1 MATLGPSSDSD
12 EAIAALVRAGVDIF
26 RLNFSH
32 GTHESHAEIFRRIRQ
47 TAERL
52 GRSEVAILQDLSG
65 PKIRTGRLAHGQPI
79 MLARGDELRIVT
91 GDFVGGPGRVSTSYG
106 EFARLVSP
114 GDQLLLDDGHLE
126 LRVESSDGVEIV
138 TTVVDG
144 GPLGEHKGINA
155 PGVPLPDSALT
166 PKDEDDLR
174 FGLGLGVDMVALSFV
189 QTAGD
194 LRQTRAVMVSCGRPD
209 VPLIAKLERPRAIE
223 HLEEIFSACDA
234 VMVARGDLGLELPL
248 ERVPRVQKEV
258 THWARAVGVP
268 VIVATQV
275 LESMRT
281 EPRPTRA
288 EVSDAANAVD
298 DGVDVI
304 MLAGETASGRFPVKA
319 VETLDAIIREAEA
332 TAAPKSTVRTTA
344 RLGESHSEALA
355 EAAVTLA
362 DRSDADAIVA
372 VTRGGATARM
382 LSSLRPRARIFAAT
396 ENLETA
402 HRLTLFWGV
411 VPMLSTIGDDVDS
424 AGLMVGRTLQQR
436 GVVGAGAVVVF
447 VSVNADCARPDAN
460 FLKIQQL

>member
-1 MATLGPSSDSD
+1 MATLGPSSDGD

-79 MLARGDELRIVT
+79 MLARGDELRIAT
-91 GDFVGGPGRVSTSYG
+91 GDFVGGPGRVATSYG

-114 GDQLLLDDGHLE
+114 GDQLLLDDGHIE

-223 HLEEIFSACDA
+223 HLEEIFGACDA

-304 MLAGETASGRFPVKA
+304 MLAGETASGRYPVKA

-332 TAAPKSTVRTTA
+332 TAAPKSTVRTKA
-344 RLGESHSEALA
+344 KLGESHSEALA

-382 LSSLRPRARIFAAT
+382 LSSLRPHARIFAAT
-396 ENLETA
+396 ENLDTA

-436 GVVGAGAVVVF
+436 GVVGPGAVVVF
-447 VSVNADCARPDAN
+447 VSVNADCSRPDAN